1 MSLSEP
7 SFYPVFLKLTDRRV
21 LVVGAGPVAAS
32 KLEGLL
38 AAGAR
43 ITVVAPDMVPAIE
56 ALAAPGA
63 PGAAQLTLERRPFAV
78 SDLDAVFY
86 VVAAATPDVN
96 RAVAD
101 ACEARQLFVNAVDD
115 PPNASANLGGVVRRD
130 GVTLAISTD
139 GKAPALAG
147 LLREGLDALLPAD
160 LDRWLDVAQEA
171 RVRWKAEAVPME
183 ARRPQLLEALVG
195 LYSQRQQT
203 LEAAAAATSTL
214 IDATATDA
222 TTVDAAAAE
231 AALDAVASEPAEPG
245 AWRLE
250 TRRSGFVSLVGAG
263 PGDPDLLT
271 QLAARRL
278 AEADLVLYDAL
289 VSPDVLP
296 LAAHAQKL
304 SVGKRACRPSISQ
317 DTINRVLVRAA
328 KRGRRVVRLKCG
340 DPFVFGR
347 GGEEALALAGA
358 GVPFEVVPGVSSA
371 LAAPGLAGIPVT
383 HRGITSSFTVLSGH
397 SESAY
402 APVLD
407 SLSPGA
413 STLVVLMGIGTRAA
427 LAERLMARG
436 WPAHTPAA
444 ILLSAST
451 PDAQTWTGTLDA
463 LATRADGV
471 HAQPGETPGMLV
483 IGGVVALA
491 GQLGLARNL
500 LNEYVTESGEVAHG
514 SGG

>member
-1 MSLSEP
+1 MSLSEA
-7 SFYPVFLKLTDRRV
+7 SFYPVFLKLANRRV

-43 ITVVAPDMVPAIE
+43 ITVVAPEMVPAIE
-56 ALAAPGA
+56 AMAATGA

-78 SDLDAVFY
+78 SDLDEVFY
-86 VVAAATPDVN
+86 VVAAATPEVN

-101 ACEARQLFVNAVDD
+101 ACEARRLFVNAVDD

-160 LDRWLDVAQEA
+160 LDRWLEVALES

-183 ARRPQLLEALVG
+183 ARRPQLLEALVD
-195 LYSQRQQT
+195 LYAERQPAAT
-203 LEAAAAATSTL
+203 AAATDAEALEAA
-214 IDATATDA
+214 
-222 TTVDAAAAE
+222 VDAVPPVAV
-231 AALDAVASEPAEPG
+231 DAG
-245 AWRLE
+245 AQRRE

-296 LAAHAQKL
+296 LATHAQKL

-407 SLSPGA
+407 GLSPGA

-427 LAERLMARG
+427 LAERLIARG
-436 WPAHTPAA
+436 WPARTPAA

-451 PDAQTWTGTLDA
+451 PETQTWTGTLDA

-471 HAQPGETPGMLV
+471 TAQPGETPGMLV

-491 GQLGLARNL
+491 GQLGIARNL
-500 LNEYVTESGEVAHG
+500 LNDYVTESGEVAHG